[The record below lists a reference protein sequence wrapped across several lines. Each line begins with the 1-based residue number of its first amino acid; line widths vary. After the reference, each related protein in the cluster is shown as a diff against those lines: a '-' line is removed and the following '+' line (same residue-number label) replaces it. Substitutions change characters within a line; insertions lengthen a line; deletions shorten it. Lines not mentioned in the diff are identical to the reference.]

1 LTVGGVDLR
10 TAAAAA
16 RARIGYMAQKFS
28 LYQNLTVLQN
38 LSFFSGA
45 YGLGGGRRRKR
56 IQWALEE
63 FDLSDIADT
72 ESGTLSLGY
81 KQRLA
86 LSCALMHEPD
96 ILFLDEPT
104 SGVDPLARRGF
115 WHRINL
121 LAQSG
126 VTIMVTTHFME
137 EAEYCDRLAI
147 MSAGEILAI
156 GTPADIKSGRRREGE
171 AEPSME
177 DAFIDLIESAE
188 AKATGAAA

>member
-1 LTVGGVDLR
+1 
-10 TAAAAA
+10 
-16 RARIGYMAQKFS
+16 
-28 LYQNLTVLQN
+28 
-38 LSFFSGA
+38 
-45 YGLGGGRRRKR
+45 
-56 IQWALEE
+56 
-63 FDLSDIADT
+63 
-72 ESGTLSLGY
+72 
-81 KQRLA
+81 
-86 LSCALMHEPD
+86 
-96 ILFLDEPT
+96 
-104 SGVDPLARRGF
+104 LARRGF